1 MYIMLFTDKH
11 TNKYYLNSEELKG
24 SIATSRTFPVELKKK
39 QHLESTCHNV
49 TGVYKIESLSINSSA
64 EQIALNAP
72 FVVFFL
78 SR

>member
-1 MYIMLFTDKH
+1 MH
-11 TNKYYLNSEELKG
+11 VYYVIYRQTYEQILSEFRRIE
-24 SIATSRTFPVELKKK
+24 RVNRNFPDLSGRAKKN

-72 FVVFFL
+72 FVVFFFK
-78 SR
+78 